1 MDEGNRF
8 QAENKNNLGTFSAIN
23 KIGCRTIFS
32 FITISKQIIF
42 LSKNLALLSHNN
54 KSISKELKNHGSFL
68 ALWIGLDFMPSI
80 VMVGYKH

>member
-1 MDEGNRF
+1 MNEGNRF

-32 FITISKQIIF
+32 FITISKQ
-42 LSKNLALLSHNN
+42 KNFCQKIYSLLSHNN

-68 ALWIGLDFMPSI
+68 AL
-80 VMVGYKH
+80 